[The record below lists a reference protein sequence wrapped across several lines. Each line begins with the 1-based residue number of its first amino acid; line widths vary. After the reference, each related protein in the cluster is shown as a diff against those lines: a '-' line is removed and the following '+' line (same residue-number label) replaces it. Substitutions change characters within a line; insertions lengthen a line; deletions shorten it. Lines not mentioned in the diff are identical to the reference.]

1 MLLCCASH
9 YRCLVEDAGE
19 VAFIKHTIVPEN
31 SNGERL
37 TLTCLNLSYECVI
50 YINLNH
56 PPPLLVKGNGPAWA
70 SGVNADDYQLICP
83 GQAAPVEIS
92 EYAKC
97 NLAAVPAHAVV
108 TRPETHS
115 EVVRI
120 LREQQVS
127 DDLGHEA

>member
-1 MLLCCASH
+1 MQ
-9 YRCLVEDAGE
+9 

-31 SNGERL
+31 SN
-37 TLTCLNLSYECVI
+37 
-50 YINLNH
+50 
-56 PPPLLVKGNGPAWA
+56 GNGPAWA

-83 GQAAPVEIS
+83 GQAAPVETS

-115 EVVRI
+115 KAVPI
-120 LREQQVS
+120 LLEQQSKFDSSVS
-127 DDLGHEA
+127 DAPFRMFQ